1 MDQLCHNKDITQ
13 ASIFGCGQVIEMT
26 NMTYSCQY
34 LSQNLILVTWYAYPT
49 EDDECRFLAEHRQ
62 QLDAAEEPLYYIS
75 DLRQG
80 RVISGDTLE
89 QMSDLTKHPNYGGG
103 TAFSSDPISRIMV
116 SSFRR
121 MSLEATTRLGRK
133 AAKVVSSSASV
144 SGKPASP
151 MIATSCGSLV
161 IKTAAP
167 NQWANAFGYCTIA
180 P

>member
-1 MDQLCHNKDITQ
+1 
-13 ASIFGCGQVIEMT
+13 MT

-121 MSLEATTRLGRK
+121 MSLEATTKTEFFDTIEEALGFLESL
-133 AAKVVSSSASV
+133 KVGITQNIKWNQVLISS
-144 SGKPASP
+144 
-151 MIATSCGSLV
+151 
-161 IKTAAP
+161 
-167 NQWANAFGYCTIA
+167 Y
-180 P
+180 